1 MIKINKEKYE
11 GFSLVEMIITIAI
24 MGVVM
29 IISSTV
35 LSTLIRVS
43 TVSSNKIRA
52 RNESE
57 FVLELLR
64 RTIRNSDPSDVYI
77 FKSNDPDAL
86 GQVRAYDP
94 ENDVM
99 VSEIDEEDIYAS
111 GLPEGQVGN
120 EIQFR
125 PYGFSNWL
133 CLGFFHDKDDE
144 SKGYILWTSGYDL
157 RDNHASCFASNNS
170 SSYLMLLNSDYINIK
185 DFQISYMKSADGN
198 YIITFDILSE
208 PVNWYLGPN
217 GVIDREVH
225 RKGVVSTEG
234 VVW

>member
-1 MIKINKEKYE
+1 MIKIKKEKYG
-11 GFSLVEMIITIAI
+11 GFSLVEMLITIAI

-64 RTIRNSDPSDVYI
+64 RTIRNSDPSDVYL
-77 FKSNDPDAL
+77 FRSSEPDSL
-86 GQVRAYDP
+86 GRVRTYDP
-94 ENDVM
+94 ENDV
-99 VSEIDEEDIYAS
+99 VVGVIDEDDIYAT

-133 CLGFFHDKDDE
+133 CLGFFHDVNDPE
-144 SKGYILWTSGYDL
+144 KGYILWTSGYDL
-157 RDNHASCFASNNS
+157 RDNHASCFQSAPN
-170 SSYLMLLNSDYINIK
+170 SYLMLLNSDYINIK

-208 PVNWYLGPN
+208 PMNWYLGPN

-234 VVW
+234 IIW

>member
-1 MIKINKEKYE
+1 MIVIKEGKYE
-11 GFSLVEMIITIAI
+11 AFSLVEMLITIAI
-24 MGVVM
+24 MGTVM
-29 IISSTV
+29 VISSTV

-77 FKSNDPDAL
+77 FKSNI
-86 GQVRAYDP
+86 GEGGRFYNP
-94 ENDVM
+94 ETDTVVGTINEELLY
-99 VSEIDEEDIYAS
+99 SEGLEEGEI
-111 GLPEGQVGN
+111 GN

-133 CLGFFHDKDDE
+133 CLGFFYDINHPE
-144 SKGYILWTSGYDL
+144 KGYILWTSGDDL
-157 RDNHASCFASNNS
+157 RGEHETCFESFPN
-170 SSYLMLLNSDYINIK
+170 SYLMVLNSDYINIK
-185 DFQISYMKSADGN
+185 DFGISYMNSPDGN
-198 YIITFDILSE
+198 YIISFDIFSE
-208 PVNWYLGPN
+208 PMYWYLAPGAPLN
-217 GVIDREVH
+217 REVY

>member
-11 GFSLVEMIITIAI
+11 GFSLVEMLITIAI
-24 MGVVM
+24 MGMVM

-64 RTIRNSDPSDVYI
+64 RTIRNSDPSDVYL
-77 FKSNDPDAL
+77 FKSNDPDVL
-86 GQVRAYDP
+86 GRVRAYDP
-94 ENDVM
+94 ENDVI
-99 VSEIDEEDIYAS
+99 VGEVDDAVYIN
-111 GLPEGQVGN
+111 GLPENEVGN

-133 CLGFFHDKDDE
+133 CLGFFHDVNDPE
-144 SKGYILWTSGYDL
+144 KGYILWTSGYDL
-157 RDNHASCFASNNS
+157 RDNHASCFESVPN
-170 SSYLMLLNSDYINIK
+170 SYLMLLNSDYINIK
-185 DFQISYMKSADGN
+185 DFGISYMKSADGN
-198 YIITFDILSE
+198 YIITFDIFSE

>member
-1 MIKINKEKYE
+1 MTKINKEKYE
-11 GFSLVEMIITIAI
+11 GFSLVEMLITIAI
-24 MGVVM
+24 MGMVM

-57 FVLELLR
+57 FVLELLK

-77 FKSNDPDAL
+77 FKSNVAEGINP
-86 GQVRAYDP
+86 GRSYDP
-94 ENDVM
+94 ENDVI
-99 VSEIDEEDIYAS
+99 VGEVDDAVYVN
-111 GLPEGQVGN
+111 GLPENEVGN

-133 CLGFFHDKDDE
+133 CLGFFHDVNDPE
-144 SKGYILWTSGYDL
+144 KGYILWTSGYDL
-157 RDNHASCFASNNS
+157 RDNHASCFESVPN
-170 SSYLMLLNSDYINIK
+170 SYLMLLNSDYINIK
-185 DFQISYMKSADGN
+185 DFGISYMKSADGN
-198 YIITFDILSE
+198 YIITFDIFSE

>member
-1 MIKINKEKYE
+1 MIKIKKEKYE
-11 GFSLVEMIITIAI
+11 GFSLVEMLITIAI
-24 MGVVM
+24 MGTVM

-43 TVSSNKIRA
+43 TVSSNKVRA

-64 RTIRNSDPSDVYI
+64 RTIRNSDPSDVYV
-77 FKSNDPDAL
+77 FRSNVAEGVSL
-86 GQVRAYDP
+86 GRFYDV
-94 ENDVM
+94 ENDIIVGE
-99 VSEIDEEDIYAS
+99 VDESVYLN
-111 GLPEGQVGN
+111 GLPENAVGN

-125 PYGFSNWL
+125 PYGFANWL
-133 CLGFFHDKDDE
+133 CLGFFKDTDDPD
-144 SKGYILWTSGYDL
+144 KGYLLWTSGYDL
-157 RDNHASCFASNNS
+157 RDHHEDCFAPNNP

-185 DFQISYMKSADGN
+185 DFGISYMQSADGN

-208 PVNWYLGPN
+208 PMHWYLGPKA
-217 GVIDREVH
+217 VLEREVY

>member
-1 MIKINKEKYE
+1 MIKIRKEKYE
-11 GFSLVEMIITIAI
+11 GFSLVEMLITIAI
-24 MGVVM
+24 MGTVM

-43 TVSSNKIRA
+43 TVASNKIRA

-64 RTIRNSDPSDVYI
+64 RTIRNSDPSDVYV
-77 FKSNDPDAL
+77 FRSHVPE
-86 GQVRAYDP
+86 GVSPGRSYDP
-94 ENDVM
+94 ENDV
-99 VSEIDEEDIYAS
+99 VKGEVDDAVYIN
-111 GLPEGQVGN
+111 GLPENEVGN

-133 CLGFFHDKDDE
+133 CLGFFRDINDPE
-144 SKGYILWTSGYDL
+144 KGYILWTSGYDL
-157 RDNHASCFASNNS
+157 RDNHETCFAPDNP

-185 DFQISYMKSADGN
+185 DFGISYMESADGN

-208 PVNWYLGPN
+208 PMNWYLGPRSIIN
-217 GVIDREVH
+217 REVY

-234 VVW
+234 IVW

>member
-11 GFSLVEMIITIAI
+11 GFSLVEMLITIAI
-24 MGVVM
+24 MGTVM

-43 TVSSNKIRA
+43 TVASNKIRA

-64 RTIRNSDPSDVYI
+64 RTIRNSDPSDVYV
-77 FKSNDPDAL
+77 FSSNAPV
-86 GQVRAYDP
+86 GVYPGRFYDP
-94 ENDVM
+94 ENDIIVGE
-99 VSEIDEEDIYAS
+99 VDEEAVYTN
-111 GLPEGQVGN
+111 GLPEGVVGN

-133 CLGFFHDKDDE
+133 CLGYFKDIDDPD
-144 SKGYILWTSGYDL
+144 KGYILWTSGDDL
-157 RDNHASCFASNNS
+157 RDNHENCFADSPS
-170 SSYLMLLNSDYINIK
+170 SCLMLLNSDYINIT
-185 DFQISYMKSADGN
+185 DFGISYMESADGN

-208 PVNWYLGPN
+208 PMNWYLGPN
-217 GVIDREVH
+217 AVVDREVH
-225 RKGVVSTEG
+225 RRGVVSTEG

>member
-1 MIKINKEKYE
+1 MIKIKKEKYE
-11 GFSLVEMIITIAI
+11 GFSLVEMLITIAI

-64 RTIRNSDPSDVYI
+64 RTIRNSDPSDVYV
-77 FKSNDPDAL
+77 FKSIDL
-86 GQVRAYDP
+86 GGVYPGRFYDP
-94 ENDVM
+94 ENGIIVGE
-99 VSEIDEEDIYAS
+99 VDEEAVYAN
-111 GLPEGQVGN
+111 GLPEGVVGN

-133 CLGFFHDKDDE
+133 CLGYFKDVNDPE
-144 SKGYILWTSGYDL
+144 KGYILWTSGDDL
-157 RDNHASCFASNNS
+157 RDNHVSCFESAPN
-170 SSYLMLLNSDYINIK
+170 SYLMLLNSDYINIT
-185 DFQISYMKSADGN
+185 DFGISYMVSADGN
-198 YIITFDILSE
+198 YIITFDIFSE
-208 PVNWYLGPN
+208 PMNWYLGPN
-217 GVIDREVH
+217 AVIDREVH
-225 RKGVVSTEG
+225 RRGVVSTEG
-234 VVW
+234 VIW

>member
-1 MIKINKEKYE
+1 
-11 GFSLVEMIITIAI
+11 MIITIAI

-77 FKSNDPDAL
+77 FRSNDPDAL

-111 GLPEGQVGN
+111 GLLEGQVGN

-133 CLGFFHDKDDE
+133 CLGFFHDVNDDVNDPK
-144 SKGYILWTSGYDL
+144 KGYILWTSGYDL
-157 RDNHASCFASNNS
+157 RDNHASCFAPDNS

>member
-1 MIKINKEKYE
+1 MIKIRKEKYE
-11 GFSLVEMIITIAI
+11 GFSLVEMLITIAI
-24 MGVVM
+24 MGTVM

-64 RTIRNSDPSDVYI
+64 RTIRNSDPSDVYV
-77 FKSNDPDAL
+77 FRSHVAE
-86 GQVRAYDP
+86 GSGEARTYDP
-94 ENDVM
+94 ENDV
-99 VSEIDEEDIYAS
+99 VKGAVDEAVYAN
-111 GLPEGQVGN
+111 GLPEGEVGN

-133 CLGFFHDKDDE
+133 CLGFFRDFTDPE
-144 SKGYILWTSGYDL
+144 KGYILWTSGYDL
-157 RDNHASCFASNNS
+157 RDNHESCFAPDNP

-185 DFQISYMKSADGN
+185 DFGISYMESADGN

-208 PVNWYLGPN
+208 PMNWYLGPRAIIN
-217 GVIDREVH
+217 REVY

-234 VVW
+234 IVW

>member
-11 GFSLVEMIITIAI
+11 GFSLVEMLITIAI
-24 MGVVM
+24 MGTVM

-64 RTIRNSDPSDVYI
+64 RTIRNSDPSDVYV
-77 FKSNDPDAL
+77 FRSNVPV
-86 GQVRAYDP
+86 GVYPGRSYDP
-94 ENDVM
+94 ENDVI
-99 VSEIDEEDIYAS
+99 VGEVDDSVYAN
-111 GLPEGQVGN
+111 GLPEGEVGN

-133 CLGFFHDKDDE
+133 CLGFFKDIDDPD
-144 SKGYILWTSGYDL
+144 KGYIIWTSGDDL
-157 RDNHASCFASNNS
+157 RDNHASCFESQPN
-170 SSYLMLLNSDYINIK
+170 SYLMLLNSDYINIT
-185 DFQISYMKSADGN
+185 DFGISYMESADGN
-198 YIITFDILSE
+198 YIITFDITSE
-208 PVNWYLGPN
+208 PMNWYLGPQAI
-217 GVIDREVH
+217 IDREVH
-225 RKGVVSTEG
+225 RRGVVSTEG